1 MEIISLIIVAI
12 IISLIS
18 YSFIKKFP
26 VSQAIV
32 IANFCIFMITLYHLP
47 LRELAFKPSYLTSYK
62 IYTIFTSM
70 FLHGDFFHIFFNM
83 IGLIFIGFPLENEIG
98 AKKFLIIYIT
108 TGFFASVTFSLIKG
122 GNTYLIGAS
131 GAIFGI
137 LGAFA
142 SAYPFKKVVVPLIAP
157 LIFFIRLPVIFV
169 ALFYAIIEILYTQ
182 SGITDGIAHTAHLGG
197 FVAGVFLSPL
207 IKFKIEERE
216 REIDWDNIEKFL
228 ENEKQREIF
237 ERAKNADEK
246 ELRDAWLSYLLKNI
260 KCPRCGGEI
269 KLKGKVFCTK
279 CGYRK

>member
-1 MEIISLIIVAI
+1 
-12 IISLIS
+12 
-18 YSFIKKFP
+18 
-26 VSQAIV
+26 
-32 IANFCIFMITLYHLP
+32 
-47 LRELAFKPSYLTSYK
+47 
-62 IYTIFTSM
+62 M

>member
-1 MEIISLIIVAI
+1 MTVISFIIIAI
-12 IISLIS
+12 IISFIA

-32 IANFCIFMITLYHLP
+32 IANFCIFIITLYNFP
-47 LRELAFKPSYLTSYK
+47 LQELAFKPSYLTSYK

-98 AKKFLIIYIT
+98 AKKFLFIYIT
-108 TGFFASVTFSLIKG
+108 SGFFATVAFSLVRG
-122 GNTYLIGAS
+122 VDTYLIGAS

-142 SAYPFKKVVVPLIAP
+142 SAYPFKKVVVPLVAP

-169 ALFYAIIEILYTQ
+169 ALFYAFIEILYTQ
-182 SGITDGIAHTAHLGG
+182 SGVTDGIAHTAHLGG
-197 FVAGVFLSPL
+197 FITGVFLSP
-207 IKFKIEERE
+207 IVKVKIEEKEKR
-216 REIDWDNIEKFL
+216 IDWDNIEKFL
-228 ENEKQREIF
+228 ENDKQKEIF
-237 ERAKNADEK
+237 EKAKNADEK
-246 ELRDAWLSYLLKNI
+246 ELRDAWLSYLLKKI
-260 KCPRCGGEI
+260 KCPKCGGEI
-269 KLKGKVFCTK
+269 KLKNGAVCSK

>member
-1 MEIISLIIVAI
+1 MDIISFIIVAI
-12 IISLIS
+12 IISFIS

-32 IANFCIFMITLYHLP
+32 IANFCIFIITLYHLP
-47 LRELAFKPSYLTSYK
+47 LKELAFRPSYLTSYK

-83 IGLIFIGFPLENEIG
+83 MGLIFIGFPLENEIG
-98 AKKFLIIYIT
+98 AKKFLLIYLA

-142 SAYPFKKVVVPLIAP
+142 SAYPFKKVVVPLVAP

-207 IKFKIEERE
+207 IKVKIEERE
-216 REIDWDNIEKFL
+216 TYIDWNSIEKFL
-228 ENEKQREIF
+228 ENERQREIF

-260 KCPRCGGEI
+260 RCPRCGGEI
-269 KLKGKVFCTK
+269 KLKNGAFCTK
-279 CGYRK
+279 CGYRN